1 MNLLEELRALSQVDL
16 DSVDIEVAKN
26 LGPFVDSTSNQADFY
41 FELSKPKRLSV
52 LKTSIAL
59 AKNILHEYPSVTLV
73 ELGVELSMCFVALE
87 VVPYISG
94 SIHIMANPTYS
105 HSTSNIIE
113 NSKRIASFCRRLNPS
128 FDLSRLC
135 IKVPS
140 TFEGLQACRQ
150 LKDMGIRTL
159 ATTLFTMEQAILAG
173 EVGCVSISPFVHELR
188 VHFDESYQDEDPNF
202 LLCVQAQKYYEE
214 NSYETRVKAC
224 SVVSIEEVM
233 LLAGVNA
240 LTIAPSLL
248 EELKQVEWTERSVN
262 GHSLFLG
269 RETEIGNMDSKTFIN
284 NEKEF
289 RERFGKSQGGKGEK
303 KTEEAIQLFCEFQTK
318 CEELLKPLL

>member
-1 MNLLEELRALSQVDL
+1 
-16 DSVDIEVAKN
+16 
-26 LGPFVDSTSNQADFY
+26 
-41 FELSKPKRLSV
+41 
-52 LKTSIAL
+52 
-59 AKNILHEYPSVTLV
+59 
-73 ELGVELSMCFVALE
+73 MCFVALE
-87 VVPYISG
+87 IVPYISG
-94 SIHIMANPTYS
+94 SIHVMANPTYS
-105 HSTSNIIE
+105 YSTSNIID
-113 NSKRIASFCRRLNPS
+113 NGKRIASFCQRLNPS

-135 IKVPS
+135 IKVPA

-188 VHFDESYQDEDPNF
+188 VHFDELYQDKDPNF
-202 LLCVQAQKYYEE
+202 LLCVQAQRYYEE

-269 RETEIGNMDSKTFIN
+269 RETEIGNMDSKTCIH

-289 RERFGKSQGGKGEK
+289 RDQFGKSQGGKGEK